1 MGPTRNLPPSRDM
14 GIEMDDIKRNLKM
27 ERKPRFVCKSW
38 LSLIS
43 SPQFVKAHLLLSSTN
58 KDYTHHRVLCEAY
71 YSNPDVRGC
80 SVSSLLCDSVTEALD
95 LDYHRKIFGAHPRL
109 GHPSDVEVKMYSLKS
124 DSWSRI
130 GDLQYRELFS
140 YSAKFVKGKLH
151 WLDKQWNII
160 SIDLTNEKWIEV

>member
-1 MGPTRNLPPSRDM
+1 MPILPEEL
-14 GIEMDDIKRNLKM
+14 ITETLLKLPV
-27 ERKPRFVCKSW
+27 KSLLQFRFVCKSW

-109 GHPSDVEVKMYSLKS
+109 VGYINGL
-124 DSWSRI
+124 I
-130 GDLQYRELFS
+130 
-140 YSAKFVKGKLH
+140 
-151 WLDKQWNII
+151 
-160 SIDLTNEKWIEV
+160 